1 MELNIQKI
9 KENYITRLV
18 VFSIFL
24 YKGMYNQLTAY
35 NVAVTQFLDAKLG
48 YHIDIILIIDQKDKS
63 ELREEVLK
71 ELLDNYHSYKIVRI
85 DYSINNVNKSIIID
99 LNDEERYGNY
109 LYG

>member
-24 YKGMYNQLTAY
+24 YKGMYGQLTAY
-35 NVAVTQFLDAKLG
+35 NVAVTRFLDAKLG
-48 YHIDIILIIDQKDKS
+48 YHIDITIDTDKKDKS

-85 DYSINNVNKSIIID
+85 EYYINNVSKSLLID
-99 LNDEERYGNY
+99 LNDEERYENY

>member
-18 VFSIFL
+18 VFSVFL

-48 YHIDIILIIDQKDKS
+48 YHIDITINTDRKDKS

-71 ELLDNYHSYKIVRI
+71 ELLDDYHSYKIVRI
-85 DYSINNVNKSIIID
+85 EYSINNVSKSLLID
-99 LNDEERYGNY
+99 LNDDERYENY